1 LSNKIVKVVSPD
13 DFISLTFFLRWYR
26 LLIFWLILQAWQYLL
41 FTGLQMNDSRS
52 FVITSTTGTA
62 TLEEVARKKVGDT
75 TTGFFPFALIFL
87 LTLPFS
93 PQVLLMRFL
102 LGGGYGPPRET

>member
-1 LSNKIVKVVSPD
+1 
-13 DFISLTFFLRWYR
+13 
-26 LLIFWLILQAWQYLL
+26 
-41 FTGLQMNDSRS
+41 MNDSRS

-75 TTGFFPFALIFL
+75 TTGFFPFALIFS

-93 PQVLLMRFL
+93 PQVLYSTIYISGEVMTPRDKQKK
-102 LGGGYGPPRET
+102 GYY